1 MKMSWHARA
10 VLSALVLAGSGLTA
24 AHAEPGFDWPQFR
37 GPERNGFSP
46 EKGLLRSWPEG
57 GPKVLW
63 RKPVGGGFSSITVAK
78 GVLYT
83 MAADGETEAA
93 LALRE
98 SDGSEIWRVPLG
110 PLFTEQFGNGP
121 RSTPTVDGDE
131 GYFLTSKGK
140 LHALK
145 LKDGAKI
152 WEVDLVTDFGST
164 VPNRGFSPSPLVD
177 GDLVLIEAG
186 GTNGRAYVAL
196 DKKTGKVRWSALDGK
211 PGYTTPLAVTI
222 DGVRQYVFV
231 STVQGEVVS
240 LTADGKVHWR
250 HPWKGG
256 ALASPLYLPPN
267 RIFASAADDVGS
279 ILLEVKTVDGKAA
292 VTEVW
297 NSRVMKAH
305 FGSPVLLGD
314 HIYGFDN
321 ASLKCLGA
329 ADAEQKWVHRG
340 FGKGTLI
347 TADGLLFV
355 LSDRGL
361 LTLAEATPGGFV
373 EKGKIQALEGKT
385 WTAPSLSNGRLYLR
399 DEDELV
405 CLEVRAGGKEAS

>member
-1 MKMSWHARA
+1 MKRSWR
-10 VLSALVLAGSGLTA
+10 VSGLLA
-24 AHAEPGFDWPQFR
+24 ACLLLGAGVRSATGADWPQFR
-37 GPERNGFSP
+37 GPESNGISS

-63 RKPVGGGFSSITVAK
+63 KKSIGGGFSSVTVAQ

-98 SDGSEIWRVPLG
+98 TDGSEIWRVPLG

-121 RSTPTVDGDE
+121 RSTPTVEGDT

-152 WEVDLVTDFGST
+152 WEVDFTTDFGSP
-164 VPNRGFSPSPLVD
+164 VPNRGFSPSPLID
-177 GDLVLIEAG
+177 GDLLLIEAG
-186 GTNGRAYVAL
+186 GTAGKSYVAL
-196 DKKTGKVRWSALDGK
+196 DKKTGKVRWTALDGK

-240 LTADGKVHWR
+240 LLPDGKVHWR

-256 ALASPLYLPPN
+256 ALASPLFIAPN

-279 ILLEVKTVDGKAA
+279 ILLEVAKAEGKPA
-292 VTEVW
+292 VREVW
-297 NSRVMKAH
+297 NSRVMKNH
-305 FGSPVLLGD
+305 FSSPVLLGD

-321 ASLKCLGA
+321 ASLKCIA
-329 ADAEQKWVHRG
+329 VADAGQKWVHRG

-347 TADGLLFV
+347 SADGLLFV
-355 LSDRGL
+355 LSDQGL
-361 LTLAEATPGGFV
+361 LTLAEATPAGFV
-373 EKGKIQALEGKT
+373 EKGKMKVLEGKT
-385 WTAPSLSNGRLYLR
+385 WTAPALAQGRLYLR

-405 CLEVRAGGKEAS
+405 CLDVKNGATAVTR